1 MNRIEQMQP
10 SIMWVL
16 FMTTCLVHI
25 VTFFILQAISDK
37 FGMYITRPDITLVN
51 GINETV
57 ESSHIKK
64 KTKESNDQS
73 ETHSAHQVA
82 NTHVDASISAP
93 GVNYYK
99 RGKYQQLH
107 ETLDV
112 SVFI

>member
-25 VTFFILQAISDK
+25 FTFFILQAISDK
-37 FGMYITRPDITLVN
+37 FGMYITRPDITLVK

-64 KTKESNDQS
+64 KTKQSNDQS
-73 ETHSAHQVA
+73 ETHSADQVA
-82 NTHVDASISAP
+82 NTHDEASAP
-93 GVNYYK
+93 GVNHYK

-107 ETLDV
+107 ETFDV
-112 SVFI
+112 SVFR